1 MICIGPGFKLDR
13 VADCGAGIGRV
24 TRHLLLPRSAHVDLV
39 EQSPRLLNAAPQ
51 YMASGDGPK
60 FNPDSVTYLN
70 VGLQV
75 CSVHECYRYF
85 SNITPLMSMST

>member
-1 MICIGPGFKLDR
+1 MGPGFKLER

-24 TRHLLLPRSAHVDLV
+24 TRHLLLPRSVHVDLI

-51 YMASGDGPK
+51 YIAAGYGPT
-60 FNPDSVTYLN
+60 FSPDSVTYVN

-75 CSVHECYRYF
+75 
-85 SNITPLMSMST
+85 